1 MKSPSKEPISQTGYE
16 LVNQRINTL
25 RPRQNG
31 CHFADYSIKCV
42 FLNENAW
49 ISIIIP
55 LKFVPKGPINIIPAL
70 VQIMAWRRSGDKPL
84 SEPIMVSLL
93 THVCVTRPQCI
104 NSLWLNKKHQVSY
117 FHKFSQNVMRAR
129 LPWHAQNC
137 DLIRSFISYK
147 SITYLLQN
155 DDYKLVNV
163 YENSSMLFRQLDTRN
178 NARCCL
184 K

>member
-1 MKSPSKEPISQTGYE
+1 MSHCI
-16 LVNQRINTL
+16 ITL
-25 RPRQNG
+25 RLRQNG
-31 CHFADYSIKCV
+31 CHFADDSIKYI
-42 FLNENAW
+42 FFNENVW
-49 ISIIIP
+49 ISIKMS
-55 LKFVPKGPINIIPAL
+55 LKFGPQGPINNIPAL

-84 SEPIMVSLL
+84 SEPIVVSLQ
-93 THVCVTRPQCI
+93 THVCVTWPQCI
-104 NSLWLNKKHQVSY
+104 YSLWLNKKHQASN

-129 LPWHAQNC
+129 LPWHVQNC

-163 YENSSMLFRQLDTRN
+163 YENSSMLFQQLDTRN